1 MSGQSNSASKELT
14 ALKTNVDVVVVG
26 AGFAGLYM
34 LYRLRGMGL
43 RVQVIEAGSDV
54 GGTWFWNLYPGARCD
69 VESMEY
75 SYSFS
80 EALQQEWDWTERY
93 ATQPEILK
101 YINHVADRFDLR
113 RDVKF
118 STRVSAAVFDA
129 AASRWTVTTEH
140 GDVVKAQFCVLAT
153 GCLSASKPPEIKGR
167 DLFQGASYHTG
178 LWPHEPID
186 FKGKTVGVIGTGSSG
201 IQTIPEVA
209 KQAAHLFVF
218 QRTPA
223 FSLPAGNRPLNE
235 AEVQEIKQNYA
246 DLRKRARVSPTGMA
260 SDPLPTQSALRVTP
274 QEREMAY
281 EFRWQAGGTA
291 FTRTYKDIMLVAE
304 SNDTA
309 ADFARRKI
317 QLRVSDPKVAEKL
330 TPRDIHIG
338 TKRLCLDTEYFET
351 FNRGNVSLVDI
362 RSTPIEEITETGVKT
377 CDAEYKLDALIYATG
392 FDAITGAILNIDIRT
407 SSGLTLAEK
416 WRAGPLTYLG
426 LMTAEFPN
434 LFMMTGPGSP
444 SVLSNVIVS
453 IEQHVEWISD
463 CIQHLT
469 ANAFPQIEATQTAEN
484 NWVAHVN
491 QLANTTL
498 FPNANSWYL
507 GANVPGKPRVFMPY
521 VGGVGRYREEC
532 TAVANNGYA
541 GFDIKKLSSAKIR

>member
-1 MSGQSNSASKELT
+1 MSGQSNGSSKDLT
-14 ALKTNVDVVVVG
+14 TLKNNVDVVVVG

-34 LYRLRGMGL
+34 LFRLRGMGL

-54 GGTWFWNLYPGARCD
+54 GGTWFWNRYPGARCD

-80 EALQQEWDWTERY
+80 EELQQEWNWTERY

-113 RDVKF
+113 RDVQF
-118 STRVSAAVFDA
+118 NTRVRSAVFDETSSQWA
-129 AASRWTVTTEH
+129 VTTENCE
-140 GDVVKAQFCVLAT
+140 VVNAQFCVLAT
-153 GCLSASKPPEIKGR
+153 GCLSAAKPPEIKGR
-167 DLFQGASYHTG
+167 DLFQGDSYHTG
-178 LWPHEPID
+178 LWPHEPVD
-186 FKGKTVGVIGTGSSG
+186 FTGKTVGVIGTGSSG
-201 IQTIPEVA
+201 VQTIPELA

-218 QRTPA
+218 QRTPT
-223 FSLPAGNRPLNE
+223 FSLPAGNRPLKD
-235 AEVQEIKQNYA
+235 AEVQEIKQNYV
-246 DLRKRARVSPTGMA
+246 DLRNRARASPTGMA
-260 SDPLPTQSALRVTP
+260 SDPLPTQSALKVTP
-274 QEREMAY
+274 QEREVAY

-291 FTRTYKDIMLVAE
+291 YTRTYKDIMLVAE
-304 SNDTA
+304 SNETA

-317 QLRVSDPKVAEKL
+317 QSRVSDPVLAEKL
-330 TPRDIHIG
+330 TPKDIHIG
-338 TKRLCLDTEYFET
+338 TKRLCLDTQYFET
-351 FNRGNVSLVDI
+351 FNRDNVSLVDI
-362 RSTPIEEITETGVKT
+362 RSTPIQEINGVGVKT
-377 CDAEYKLDALIYATG
+377 NDAEYKLDALIFATG
-392 FDAITGAILNIDIRT
+392 FDAMTGAILNIDIRT
-407 SSGLTLAEK
+407 SSGLSMEEK

-426 LMTAEFPN
+426 LMTAGFPN
-434 LFMMTGPGSP
+434 LFMVTGPGSP
-444 SVLSNVIVS
+444 SVLSNVVVS

-469 ANAFPQIEATQTAEN
+469 SNSYEQIEATQAAEN

-498 FPNANSWYL
+498 FLNANSWYL

-532 TAVANNGYA
+532 TAVANNGYT
-541 GFDIKKLSSAKIR
+541 GFDIKK

>member
-1 MSGQSNSASKELT
+1 MSGQSNGSSKDLT
-14 ALKTNVDVVVVG
+14 ALKNNVDVVVVG

-34 LYRLRGMGL
+34 LFRLRGMGL

-54 GGTWFWNLYPGARCD
+54 GGTWFWNRYPGARCD

-80 EALQQEWDWTERY
+80 EELQQEWNWTERY

-113 RDVKF
+113 RDVQF
-118 STRVSAAVFDA
+118 NTRVRSAVFDETSSQWA
-129 AASRWTVTTEH
+129 VTTENCE
-140 GDVVKAQFCVLAT
+140 VVDAQFCVLAT
-153 GCLSASKPPEIKGR
+153 GCLSAAKPPEIKGR
-167 DLFQGASYHTG
+167 DLFQGDSYHTG
-178 LWPHEPID
+178 LWPHEPVD
-186 FKGKTVGVIGTGSSG
+186 FTGKTVGVIGTGSSG
-201 IQTIPEVA
+201 VQTIPELA

-218 QRTPA
+218 QRTPT
-223 FSLPAGNRPLNE
+223 FSLPAGNRPLKD
-235 AEVQEIKQNYA
+235 AEVQEIKQNYV
-246 DLRKRARVSPTGMA
+246 DLRNRARASPTGMA
-260 SDPLPTQSALRVTP
+260 SDPLPTQSALKVTP
-274 QEREMAY
+274 QEREVAY

-291 FTRTYKDIMLVAE
+291 YTRTYKDIMLVAE
-304 SNDTA
+304 SNETA

-317 QLRVSDPKVAEKL
+317 QSRVSDPVLAEKL
-330 TPRDIHIG
+330 TPKDIHIG
-338 TKRLCLDTEYFET
+338 TKRLCLDTQYFET
-351 FNRGNVSLVDI
+351 FNRDNVSLVDI
-362 RSTPIEEITETGVKT
+362 RSTPIQEITGVGVKT
-377 CDAEYKLDALIYATG
+377 NDAEYKLDALIFATG
-392 FDAITGAILNIDIRT
+392 FDAMTGAILNIDIRT
-407 SSGLTLAEK
+407 SSGLSMEEK

-426 LMTAEFPN
+426 LMTAGFPN
-434 LFMMTGPGSP
+434 LFMVTGPGSP
-444 SVLSNVIVS
+444 SVLSNVVVS

-469 ANAFPQIEATQTAEN
+469 SNSYEQIEATQAAEN

-498 FPNANSWYL
+498 FLNANSWYL

-532 TAVANNGYA
+532 TAVANNGYT
-541 GFDIKKLSSAKIR
+541 GFDIKK

>member
-1 MSGQSNSASKELT
+1 MSGQLHDASQVGS
-14 ALKTNVDVVVVG
+14 LKSNVDVVVVG

-34 LYRLRGMGL
+34 LHRLRGLGL
-43 RVQVIEAGSDV
+43 SVQVIEAGGDV
-54 GGTWFWNLYPGARCD
+54 GGTWFWNRYPGARCD

-80 EALQQEWDWTERY
+80 NELQQEWHWSERY

-113 RDVKF
+113 RDVQF
-118 STRVSAAVFDA
+118 NTRVTSAVFNQT
-129 AASRWTVTTEH
+129 SSQWNVSTENGQVVT
-140 GDVVKAQFCVLAT
+140 AQFCIMAT
-153 GCLSASKPPEIKGR
+153 GCLSAAKPPEIKGR
-167 DLFQGASYHTG
+167 HLFKGASYHTG

-186 FKGKTVGVIGTGSSG
+186 FSGKTVGVIGTGSSG

-209 KQAAHLFVF
+209 KQADHLFVF
-218 QRTPA
+218 QRTPT
-223 FSLPAGNRPLNE
+223 FSLPAGNRPLKE
-235 AEVQEIKQNYA
+235 DEVQEIKKNYA
-246 DLRKRARVSPTGMA
+246 QLRQRARVSPTGVA
-260 SDPLPTQSALRVTP
+260 SYPVPTLSALEASP
-274 QEREMAY
+274 QEREVAF

-291 FTRTYKDIMLVAE
+291 YTRTYKDIMLVAE
-304 SNDTA
+304 SNETA

-317 QLRVSDPKVAEKL
+317 HSRVSNPELAEKL
-330 TPRDIHIG
+330 TPRDIFIG
-338 TKRLCLDTEYFET
+338 TKRLCLDTDYFET
-351 FNRGNVSLVDI
+351 FNKENVSLVDI
-362 RSTPIEEITETGVKT
+362 RSTPIQEITKDGVKT
-377 CDAEYKLDALIYATG
+377 SDAEYKLDALIFATG

-426 LMTAEFPN
+426 LMTAGFPN
-434 LFMMTGPGSP
+434 LFMVTGPGSP

-463 CIQHLT
+463 CIQHLKS
-469 ANAFPQIEATQTAEN
+469 NACAQIEATQSAEN

-491 QLANTTL
+491 ELASATL
-498 FPNANSWYL
+498 FMNANSWYL

-532 TAVANNGYA
+532 SQIANQGYK
-541 GFDIKKLSSAKIR
+541 GFDIKK

>member
-1 MSGQSNSASKELT
+1 MSGQSNGSSKDLT
-14 ALKTNVDVVVVG
+14 TLKNNVDVVVVG

-34 LYRLRGMGL
+34 LFRLRGMGL

-54 GGTWFWNLYPGARCD
+54 GGTWFWNRYPGARCD

-80 EALQQEWDWTERY
+80 EELQQEWNWTERY

-113 RDVKF
+113 RDVQF
-118 STRVSAAVFDA
+118 NTRVRSAVFDETSSQWA
-129 AASRWTVTTEH
+129 VTTENCE
-140 GDVVKAQFCVLAT
+140 VVNAQFCVLAT
-153 GCLSASKPPEIKGR
+153 GCLSAAKPPEIKGR
-167 DLFQGASYHTG
+167 DLFQGDSYHTG
-178 LWPHEPID
+178 LWPHEPVD
-186 FKGKTVGVIGTGSSG
+186 FTGKTVGVIGTGSSG
-201 IQTIPEVA
+201 VQTIPELA

-218 QRTPA
+218 QRTPT
-223 FSLPAGNRPLNE
+223 FSLPAGNRPLKD
-235 AEVQEIKQNYA
+235 AEVQEIKQNYV
-246 DLRKRARVSPTGMA
+246 DLRNRARASPTGMA
-260 SDPLPTQSALRVTP
+260 SDPLPTQSALKVTP
-274 QEREMAY
+274 QEREVAY

-291 FTRTYKDIMLVAE
+291 YTRTYKDIMLVAE
-304 SNDTA
+304 SNETA

-317 QLRVSDPKVAEKL
+317 QSRVSDPVLAEKL
-330 TPRDIHIG
+330 TPKDIHIG
-338 TKRLCLDTEYFET
+338 TKRLCLDTQYFET
-351 FNRGNVSLVDI
+351 FNRDNVSLVDI
-362 RSTPIEEITETGVKT
+362 RSTPIQEINGVGVKT
-377 CDAEYKLDALIYATG
+377 NDAEYKLDALIFATG
-392 FDAITGAILNIDIRT
+392 FDAMTGAILNIDIRT
-407 SSGLTLAEK
+407 SSGLTMEEK

-426 LMTAEFPN
+426 LMTAGFPN
-434 LFMMTGPGSP
+434 LFMVTGPGSP
-444 SVLSNVIVS
+444 SVLSNVVVS

-469 ANAFPQIEATQTAEN
+469 SNSYEQIEATQAAEN

-498 FPNANSWYL
+498 FLNANSWYL

-532 TAVANNGYA
+532 TAVANNGYT
-541 GFDIKKLSSAKIR
+541 GFDIKK